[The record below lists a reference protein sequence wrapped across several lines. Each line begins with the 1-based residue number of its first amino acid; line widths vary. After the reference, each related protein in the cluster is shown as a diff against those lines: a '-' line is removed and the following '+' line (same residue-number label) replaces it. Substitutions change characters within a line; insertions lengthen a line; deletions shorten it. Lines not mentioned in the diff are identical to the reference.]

1 MTPINIANKRR
12 KCYNIKH
19 SFFIWSFLKEQ
30 PHQSTKAIAKLLF
43 ITKLN
48 PTIVNIPR
56 NFLTAPQQ
64 PRKDTRIQTMAAM
77 MSNHGNDKC
86 T

>member
-1 MTPINIANKRR
+1 MTPINMANKRR

-19 SFFIWSFLKEQ
+19 SFFIWSFKNN
-30 PHQSTKAIAKLLF
+30 PTKVPKAIAKLHF

-48 PTIVNIPR
+48 PTIVNIPL